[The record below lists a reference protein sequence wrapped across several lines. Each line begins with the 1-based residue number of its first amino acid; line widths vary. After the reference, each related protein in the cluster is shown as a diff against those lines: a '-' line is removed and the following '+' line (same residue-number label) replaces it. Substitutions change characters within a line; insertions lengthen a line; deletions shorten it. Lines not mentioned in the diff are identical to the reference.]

1 MDRPL
6 HLFAGWQQWRRKAT
20 GAQKLYGAIMAQ
32 TRLPVFYQAFGV
44 PDTLDGRFVVLSL
57 HLFAVLH
64 RLRRE
69 GASQAVDLSQ
79 ELIDIFTKDME
90 TVLRE
95 TGIGDLSVPKKMWA
109 LAAKSANLLVSYEQ
123 SFTAGDTAFVAVL
136 AGVLPLDGEAAEDA
150 GKNLA
155 SYVKYV
161 MEQLDAQRVP
171 ILSAGKVEFPNISEE
186 SVKLLRDRYDD

>member
-1 MDRPL
+1 MDSPL
-6 HLFAGWQQWRRKAT
+6 SLFAGWHKWRRKTT

-64 RLRRE
+64 RLRRD
-69 GASQAVDLSQ
+69 GTSQAVDLSQ

-95 TGIGDLSVPKKMWA
+95 TGVGDLSIPKKMRG
-109 LAAKSANLLVSYEQ
+109 LAAKSSNLLESYET
-123 SFTAGDTAFVAVL
+123 SFVAGYQAFVAAI
-136 AGVLPLDGEAAEDA
+136 AGVLPLDDQAAEDA
-150 GKNLA
+150 GKSLA

-161 MEQLDAQRVP
+161 MEQLDAQRVSMM
-171 ILSAGKVEFPNISEE
+171 SAGKVEFPIITAE
-186 SVKLLRDRYDD
+186 SVELLRDRYGD